1 MKHINNFK
9 QFNENIIG
17 DIARLN
23 PNRKQNDDKF
33 SKLIDDVIE
42 DFNNN
47 GKDLRK
53 VHIID
58 DSEDNEISFSKIE
71 VGKSYSFRYVFGKYH
86 PVKRNLFSGNKENW
100 DRRIKVVKIPF
111 SLTLRKDS
119 LEKFFRTKRLNL
131 GYSRVE
137 DEVAKKEALEQT
149 EKLIIE
155 KLKANINNSGSH
167 TNEILKHLK
176 KQKFNPIGAY
186 LKINSWD
193 DFSILLILPENEFL
207 SDKIYSVYNYLT
219 ELEDKVSSEFYK
231 LNVSICD
238 TDGEVDDNCIKADG
252 YAIHKPRKEEYKVS
266 ADMAN
271 YLFNFFVK
279 EYDKQYPDLKGIR
292 NKNSMEISDIQKG
305 VSPAVKF
312 ITVKSKDGKDLT
324 YHLRKNEDEKEVRQ
338 RLSNMTEAEYEKYW
352 KQRREEIYADSNKKS
367 KQQEEQIKS
376 KFDEVVNG
384 LNIEIEKDWKRVM
397 VLGDYEVRIEL
408 ATKQKDVDINKLPIP
423 KEFDGYNLKHKD
435 ARDSYDGKMK
445 WITILYEKE

>member
-1 MKHINNFK
+1 MKHINNFE

-58 DSEDNEISFSKIE
+58 DSKDNEISFSKIE

-86 PVKRNLFSGNKENW
+86 PVKRNLFSANKENW

-111 SLTLRKDS
+111 SLTIRKTY
-119 LEKFFRTKRLNL
+119 LEKEFGSSRIGL
-131 GYSRVE
+131 GYCRIE
-137 DEVAKKEALEQT
+137 DEVAVPNYERNP
-149 EKLIIE
+149 
-155 KLKANINNSGSH
+155 NIGNH
-167 TNEILKHLK
+167 
-176 KQKFNPIGAY
+176 
-186 LKINSWD
+186 
-193 DFSILLILPENEFL
+193 
-207 SDKIYSVYNYLT
+207 
-219 ELEDKVSSEFYK
+219 
-231 LNVSICD
+231 
-238 TDGEVDDNCIKADG
+238 
-252 YAIHKPRKEEYKVS
+252 AIHKPRKEEYKVS

-271 YLFNFFVK
+271 YLFNFFVE

-292 NKNSMEISDIQKG
+292 NRNSMDISDIQKG
-305 VSPAVKF
+305 ISPAVKF
-312 ITVKSKDGKDLT
+312 IKVKSKDGKDLI
-324 YHLRKNEDEKEVRQ
+324 YQLRKNEDEKEVRQ
-338 RLSNMTEAEYEKYW
+338 KLSNMTEAEYEKYW
-352 KQRREEIYADSNKKS
+352 KQRREEIYADSNKKA

-384 LNIEIEKDWKRVM
+384 LNIEIESKRIM

-408 ATKQKDVDINKLPIP
+408 ATKQKIDLNRISLP
-423 KEFDGYNLKHKD
+423 KDLDGYKLKSKD
-435 ARDSYDGKMK
+435 LKDSYDGKMK
-445 WITILYEKE
+445 WITIIYEKE

>member
-1 MKHINNFK
+1 MKHINNFE
-9 QFNENIIG
+9 QFNENILG

-58 DSEDNEISFSKIE
+58 DSKDNEISFSKIE

-119 LEKFFRTKRLNL
+119 LEKFFRTNRLNL
-131 GYSRVE
+131 GYCRVE
-137 DEVAKKEALEQT
+137 DEVAVPNYERNP
-149 EKLIIE
+149 
-155 KLKANINNSGSH
+155 NIGNH
-167 TNEILKHLK
+167 
-176 KQKFNPIGAY
+176 
-186 LKINSWD
+186 
-193 DFSILLILPENEFL
+193 
-207 SDKIYSVYNYLT
+207 
-219 ELEDKVSSEFYK
+219 
-231 LNVSICD
+231 
-238 TDGEVDDNCIKADG
+238 
-252 YAIHKPRKEEYKVS
+252 AIHKPRKEEYKVS
-266 ADMAN
+266 ADMVN
-271 YLFNFFVK
+271 YLFNFFVE

-292 NKNSMEISDIQKG
+292 NRNSMEISDIQKG
-305 VSPAVKF
+305 ISPAVKF

-324 YHLRKNEDEKEVRQ
+324 YQLRKNEDEKEVKQ
-338 RLSNMTEAEYEKYW
+338 KLSNMTEAEYEKYW
-352 KQRREEIYADSNKKS
+352 KQRREEIYTDSNKKA
-367 KQQEEQIKS
+367 KEQEEQIKS
-376 KFDEVVNG
+376 KFDELLNG

-408 ATKQKDVDINKLPIP
+408 ATRQKDVDINKLPIP
-423 KEFDGYNLKHKD
+423 KEFDGYSLKHKD

-445 WITILYEKE
+445 WITIIYEKE